1 MPSPKVPTRITA
13 KPVKQLNQLNQLN
26 QLIVTA
32 PNTIGIDIIPVNP
45 DGDPATAAEY
55 VNLLFQLTISAYYFS
70 LLLQLNTSAPSAR
83 SMSCK
88 LGQSHLKFPDNP
100 GSMPCW
106 YRNCYSPDYWQTGAI
121 AMPG

>member
-45 DGDPATAAEY
+45 DGDPATAAE
-55 VNLLFQLTISAYYFS
+55 
-70 LLLQLNTSAPSAR
+70 
-83 SMSCK
+83 
-88 LGQSHLKFPDNP
+88 
-100 GSMPCW
+100 
-106 YRNCYSPDYWQTGAI
+106 
-121 AMPG
+121 